1 LVAFGAFIV
10 HILSMTA
17 TRTSERRKGRKAI
30 ASHGGD
36 RVAVMRLA
44 GMLKAVGGA
53 KSRHAVQIIDESGK
67 HVELPDSLADV
78 MARAA
83 MLLAEGRSVSVV
95 ADDEMLTT
103 QGAAELLNVSRQY
116 VVRLVDQ
123 GTLPAVRVGSHRRLR
138 AREVEAYK
146 VQRDSDRDA
155 ALDRLAQA
163 SEEMGGY
170 GLSR

>member
-1 LVAFGAFIV
+1 
-10 HILSMTA
+10 
-17 TRTSERRKGRKAI
+17 
-30 ASHGGD
+30 
-36 RVAVMRLA
+36 
-44 GMLKAVGGA
+44 MLKAARGA
-53 KSRHAVQIIDESGK
+53 KPRHAVQMIDESGR
-67 HVELPDSLADV
+67 HVDLPDPLADV
-78 MARAA
+78 MERAA
-83 MLLAEGRSVSVV
+83 TLLAEGRSVSVV

-138 AREVEAYK
+138 TRDVKSYK

-155 ALDRLAQA
+155 ALDQLAHA

-170 GLSR
+170 CLRR